1 MADNIATYILAVT
14 HEMPE
19 YAIPWAKKRLEKH
32 LRSLANKSTE
42 PTGWAFAVGNNI
54 NDVHAVADWLHSLPV
69 ERPKMPGKL
78 YKITWEQA
86 VDASRKWHL
95 QMENRK
101 DKNAHKVGCATDV
114 KLFLE
119 STDKYRWVR
128 ITSSAGLDY
137 EGAMMRHCVGK
148 GGYDDSTSYIILSLR
163 DEHNVPH
170 CTVGYREMTRDITE
184 VQCCGNTPL
193 TEDMVSHIE
202 ALVSYIRPNRI
213 LPFIEINGKVLAS
226 VNRQPFCFTDL
237 ASVLDADRVDMYE
250 LCIGINSRIIT
261 LPRNLFIEG
270 DLTVIGPRQPVVIP
284 LSVIVIGNVFY
295 ADIPFNMD
303 IPSTIGK
310 CLVVIDSYISRWP
323 SQLRVRVSERIT
335 IANCPYL
342 PEPPRSAASSYDR
355 DGVIIW

>member
-1 MADNIATYILAVT
+1 MADNIATYILSVT

-32 LRSLANKSTE
+32 LRSIANESTE
-42 PTGWAFAVGNNI
+42 PAGWAFDCCEFI
-54 NDVHAVADWLHSLPV
+54 DDVHDVADWLHSLPV

-78 YKITWEQA
+78 YKITWSQA

-114 KLFLE
+114 ELLVE
-119 STDKYRWVR
+119 STDKHRWVR
-128 ITSSAGLDY
+128 ITTPAGLDY

-148 GGYDDSTSYIILSLR
+148 GGYDDSTSYTILSLR

-237 ASVLDADRVDMYE
+237 AGVLDADRVDTYE
-250 LCIGINSRIIT
+250 LRIDEKSRIPA
-261 LPRNLFIEG
+261 LPRNLHINGDFI
-270 DLTVIGPRQPVVIP
+270 VINLHQPVVIP
-284 LSVIVIGNVFY
+284 LGTTVTKNVFY
-295 ADIPFNMD
+295 ENVFCHVEV
-303 IPSTIGK
+303 PSTVGK
-310 CLVVIDSYISRWP
+310 NMIIRNSYIKCWP
-323 SQLRVRVSERIT
+323 ERLNVAGLISVSK
-335 IANCPYL
+335 CPHL
-342 PEPPRSAASSYDR
+342 PDPPRSAASYYDR